1 MKLAVLLATP
11 QRCLL
16 ALQLAGVAACG
27 SKPDPV
33 VEDLTCPAVVEHV
46 AKLTRRSIDYARP
59 IALEKLSETDPR
71 YMRQLR
77 IDQELAKAC
86 GTQDIGSYG
95 PCARKLVVDA
105 MAKECVERE
114 WSEDRR
120 RCLVT
125 AQNQAAIDA
134 CGPSPAPILEAAPT
148 PLPTPIRSLGEDCI
162 GDPDCAAPAKCVVW
176 TTEGGER
183 SSTCEIPCGPKPD
196 YACPP
201 GRSCVHQ
208 GGGPSEVC
216 LERK

>member
-1 MKLAVLLATP
+1 MKRLVLVL
-11 QRCLL
+11 
-16 ALQLAGVAACG
+16 AACG
-27 SKPDPV
+27 SKSEPV
-33 VEDLTCPAVVEHV
+33 VENLTCPAVVEHV
-46 AKLTRRSIDYARP
+46 AKLTRRPIDYARP
-59 IALEKLSETDPR
+59 LVEDKLSETDPR

-77 IDQELAKAC
+77 TDQEIETAC
-86 GTQDIGSYG
+86 KKLDVAAYG
-95 PCARKLVVDA
+95 PCARKIVVDG
-105 MAKECVERE
+105 MARECVDRE
-114 WSEDRR
+114 WTEDRR

-134 CGPSPAPILEAAPT
+134 CGPSPAPILETGPA
-148 PLPTPIRSLGEDCI
+148 PTPIRALGEDCI
-162 GDPDCAAPAKCVVW
+162 ADADCAAPAKCVVW

-196 YACPP
+196 YACPT